1 MWIFYII
8 LLIFYIIIYF
18 KREGILIKKNDL
30 LAIF

>member
-18 KREGILIKKNDL
+18 KREGILIKKMTYWL
-30 LAIF
+30 FF